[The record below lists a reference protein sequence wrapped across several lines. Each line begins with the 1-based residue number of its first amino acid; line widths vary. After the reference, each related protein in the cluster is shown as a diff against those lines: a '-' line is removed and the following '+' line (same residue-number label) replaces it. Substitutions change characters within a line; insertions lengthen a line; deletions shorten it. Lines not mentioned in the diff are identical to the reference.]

1 MEEAPTIT
9 EEFEEVKKVEKNE
22 PQKTN
27 TQKNLGD
34 EEKQKVT
41 RVSFSPLPLDSPIE
55 KSSLS
60 VSNDFIG
67 DKSSS
72 SVNWDSQELDD
83 MATGLQAGYK
93 GMKVREEQKVKDEEE
108 VKVANIKNKEIEER
122 LDIDLEDPDVV
133 KATTKIQAGFRGA
146 MTRKSM
152 KKDKEE
158 GVKDKGEEEET
169 RDEDEEGS
177 EDEEGESD
185 SEYEDSEEEEEVGKG
200 KNTFVLL
207 KQLVGIMKL
216 GAGPKM
222 TAAIQK
228 EAEEIKNENR
238 DNLENGSGAS
248 EEVINGGIS
257 LPKNQAEEEKGDEV
271 NGDVRL
277 VGNGNQ
283 E

>member
-1 MEEAPTIT
+1 MTVA
-9 EEFEEVKKVEKNE
+9 EVDKSGYGGV
-22 PQKTN
+22 
-27 TQKNLGD
+27 
-34 EEKQKVT
+34 
-41 RVSFSPLPLDSPIE
+41 DSGT
-55 KSSLS
+55 SLS
-60 VSNDFIG
+60 SKEVTPRDGVI
-67 DKSSS
+67 
-72 SVNWDSQELDD
+72 
-83 MATGLQAGYK
+83 
-93 GMKVREEQKVKDEEE
+93 EEQDDKVDMK
-108 VKVANIKNKEIEER
+108 KEIEEN

-152 KKDKEE
+152 KKNKEE

-222 TAAIQK
+222 AATIQK

-238 DNLENGSGAS
+238 DNLENGNGAS
-248 EEVINGGIS
+248 EEVINGGVS
-257 LPKNQAEEEKGDEV
+257 LPKDQAEEEKGDEV